1 MPDKSTNIAVYINSI
16 KLLDCQEA
24 LGMEKGSILDG
35 QISASSEL
43 DDDNAAIQG
52 RLYFQATG
60 TKQGAWSAAQSD
72 LKQWLQVDLGS
83 QFTKVT
89 RVATQGQNGGHTKW
103 VTRYKLQHS
112 NDGVTFQNYREQGQT
127 TNKVT

>member
-1 MPDKSTNIAVYINSI
+1 
-16 KLLDCQEA
+16 
-24 LGMEKGSILDG
+24 MESGAILDG

-72 LKQWLQVDLGS
+72 PKQWLQVDLGS

-89 RVATQGQNGGHTKW
+89 RIATQGQNGGQTQW
-103 VTRYKLQHS
+103 VRRYKLQYS
-112 NDGVTFQNYREQGQT
+112 NDGVNFHQT
-127 TNKVT
+127 TNKVSDVEFPNECLIKLF

>member
-1 MPDKSTNIAVYINSI
+1 MESRTNITICINSI

-24 LGMEKGSILDG
+24 LGMENGAILDG

-43 DDDNAAIQG
+43 DVDNAAIQG

-72 LKQWLQVDLGS
+72 PNQWLQVDLGS

-89 RVATQGQNGGHTKW
+89 GIATQGQNGGHTQW
-103 VTRYKLQHS
+103 VKRYKLQYG
-112 NDGVTFQNYREQGQT
+112 NDGVNFKNYRELGQT
-127 TNKVT
+127 TDKVT

>member
-1 MPDKSTNIAVYINSI
+1 MENS
-16 KLLDCQEA
+16 A
-24 LGMEKGSILDG
+24 ILDG

-43 DDDNAAIQG
+43 DDDNTAIQG

-72 LKQWLQVDLGS
+72 LKQWLQVNLES

-89 RVATQGQNGGHTKW
+89 RIATQGQNGGNNRW
-103 VTRYKLQHS
+103 VRRYKLQYS
-112 NDGVTFQNYREQGQT
+112 NDGVNFQNYREEGQT
-127 TNKVT
+127 ANKVT